1 MRLCL
6 RIADRL
12 GGHMSRYDT
21 DIRNNGKGFMNG
33 SDILLARKAQEIPIY
48 NKAALEECETSR

>member
-1 MRLCL
+1 
-6 RIADRL
+6 
-12 GGHMSRYDT
+12 MSRYDT

-33 SDILLARKAQEIPIY
+33 SDILRARKAQEIPIY